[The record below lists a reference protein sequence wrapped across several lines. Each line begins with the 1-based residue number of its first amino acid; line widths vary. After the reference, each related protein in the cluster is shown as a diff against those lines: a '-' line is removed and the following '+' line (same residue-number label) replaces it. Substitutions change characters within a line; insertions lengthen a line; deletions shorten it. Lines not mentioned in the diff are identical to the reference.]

1 MHDRDLADI
10 VSTRIL
16 HYVKNMVIVSQQNP
30 KVKYVRRLQGS
41 GRFRRKE
48 RAFVAEGTR
57 WLSEII
63 LSAGEIR
70 FVLFTQDWGVSE
82 DHRQLLDR
90 LSSEVVEVSS
100 EVMRGMS
107 ELETS
112 EGILAVL
119 PIMEHPL
126 PEKPSMLLVADGISD
141 PGNLGTMIRTAA
153 AAGTDGVIL
162 APGCVDAYNP
172 KVVRGGMGAHLQ
184 FPIHRRSW
192 PQIASLTSHMSNWVA
207 ASGDNVSYDQVD
219 WKEPSSLIAGNEAI
233 GAGETARQMFKNR
246 VSIPML
252 RPMDSLNVA
261 VASGIILFEAARQRS
276 AVGAGSDA

>member
-1 MHDRDLADI
+1 
-10 VSTRIL
+10 
-16 HYVKNMVIVSQQNP
+16 MVIISQRNP

-41 GRFRRKE
+41 GRFRRQE

-63 LSAGEIR
+63 QSKHEVR
-70 FVLFTQDWGVSE
+70 FVLFTQDWGASE

-90 LSSEVVEVSS
+90 LSSETVEVSL
-100 EVMRGMS
+100 EVMRSMS
-107 ELETS
+107 ELESS

-119 PIMEHPL
+119 PIMENPP
-126 PEKPSMLLVADGISD
+126 PEKPSMFLIADGISD
-141 PGNLGTMIRTAA
+141 PGNLGAMIRTAA

-184 FPIHRRSW
+184 VAIHRRSW
-192 PQIASLTSHMSNWVA
+192 PQIASLTSHMTNWVA
-207 ASGDNVSYDQVD
+207 ATGDYVNYDQVD
-219 WKEPSSLIAGNEAI
+219 WKEPSSLIAGNEAV
-233 GAGETARQMFKNR
+233 GACETARQMFENR

-261 VASGIILFEAARQRS
+261 VASGIILFEAARQRL
-276 AVGAGSDA
+276 AAGRDSDA